1 MTSWLDY
8 RKARP
13 GCGRSIA
20 GTLRLLEGVDGGEL
34 RNRRDLLAWLPPSYR
49 RGRRRYPVLY
59 FHDGQNLFDPATSF
73 AGDWRVDETMRALAR
88 EEIEAIVVGIPNTG
102 RERMAEYNP
111 FLDPTFGAGRGD
123 AYLRFLADTVKPLID
138 DSFRTRPGPEH
149 TGIVG
154 SSLGGLISLYA
165 FFARAELFGLAGV
178 FSPSLGIGAEG
189 IFPFID
195 RAPRRKGRIYLDVGT
210 REAGGTNPTVVATA
224 SRRYSGRVLRMRY
237 LLERKLERP
246 GQSLLHLQDEGGTH
260 NEADWARRLPGAL
273 RFLLAPS
280 IEAGA

>member
-1 MTSWLDY
+1 MNKWLDY

-20 GTLRLLEGVDGGEL
+20 GTLRLLKGVDGGDL
-34 RNRRDLLAWLPPSYR
+34 GNRRDLLAWLPPSYR

-59 FHDGQNLFDPATSF
+59 FHDGQNLFDPLTSF
-73 AGDWRVDETMRALAR
+73 AGDWRLDETMRALAR
-88 EEIEAIVVGIPNTG
+88 EGIEAIVVGISNTG
-102 RERMAEYNP
+102 RERNAEYNP
-111 FLDPTFGAGRGD
+111 FPDATIGPGRGD
-123 AYLRFLADTVKPLID
+123 AYLRFVAETVKPLVD
-138 DSFRTRPGPEH
+138 DSFRTRAEPEH

-165 FFARAELFGLAGV
+165 FFARPELFGMAGA
-178 FSPSLGIGAEG
+178 FSPSLWIGGEG

-195 RAPRRKGRIYLDVGT
+195 RAPRRRGRIYIDVGT
-210 REAGGTNPTVVATA
+210 RESGGTNPTVVAAA
-224 SRRYSGRVLRMRY
+224 SRRHCRRVLRMRY

-246 GQSLLHLQDEGGTH
+246 GEALLHVQDEGGTH

-273 RFLLAPS
+273 RFLLAPPQG
-280 IEAGA
+280 AGA